1 MRKLL
6 LAGAMAFG
14 LCACAPSNQPQL
26 IEPAQPEQTFPGPE
40 EPCDK
45 VYTFAAG
52 SFIVELAPD
61 SENEVVLEPS
71 LAEFRLFCTPESA
84 RAYVD
89 KGMADG
95 TLQKGDW
102 KIYQL
107 QGSYSEIGK
116 AKAPGEFILAKQTVM
131 VDWVREA
138 PQSRAKAKPK
148 GKGKAGR

>member
-6 LAGAMAFG
+6 LAGFMAFG

-26 IEPAQPEQTFPGPE
+26 IDPAQPEQTFPGPE

-45 VYTFAAG
+45 VYTFAPG

-71 LAEFRLFCTPESA
+71 LAEFRLFCTPEAA

-89 KGMADG
+89 KGMAEG
-95 TLQKGDW
+95 TIQKGDW

-116 AKAPGEFILAKQTVM
+116 AKAPGEYILAKQTVM

-138 PQSRAKAKPK
+138 PKTKAKTKGKAKP
-148 GKGKAGR
+148 

>member
-6 LAGAMAFG
+6 LAGCMALG
-14 LCACAPSNQPQL
+14 LGACAPASQPQL
-26 IEPAQPEQTFPGPE
+26 IDPAQPEPSYPGPS

-45 VYTFAAG
+45 VYTFAPG

-71 LAEFRLFCTPESA
+71 QAEFRLFCTPEAA

-89 KGMADG
+89 KGMAEG
-95 TLQKGDW
+95 TIQKGDW

-116 AKAPGEFILAKQTVM
+116 AKAPSEYILAKQTVM

-138 PQSRAKAKPK
+138 PKTKTKAKTKGKAKP
-148 GKGKAGR
+148 